1 MNKMKT
7 LYFLAILL
15 LTGLTSCHRNCTAEA
30 LEKRFSQKNDWLV
43 SGSSQELKGL
53 VLPKLQYT
61 HSNCWTEQM
70 DEFLS
75 KPEEKGLFYKS
86 IVVDSAAYHVTERTG
101 LVRGNGTFNINH
113 KGKDLSIH
121 LCFTE
126 TYVCQDGQWMLFA
139 RHAAKL

>member
-1 MNKMKT
+1 MKAH
-7 LYFLAILL
+7 YFLSILFL
-15 LTGLTSCHRNCTAEA
+15 VGMTSCNRNCSAEA
-30 LEKRFSQKNDWLV
+30 LEKRFALKNDLLV

-61 HSNCWTEQM
+61 HSNCWTEHM

-75 KPEEKGLFYKS
+75 KPEVKGLFYKS
-86 IVVDSAAYHVTERTG
+86 IVVDSVAYHVTERTG

-113 KGKDLSIH
+113 KGNDLSIH

>member
-1 MNKMKT
+1 MHKFSVIFFTACT
-7 LYFLAILL
+7 LYACQRHC
-15 LTGLTSCHRNCTAEA
+15 SPQD
-30 LEKRFSQKNDWLV
+30 LEKRFNQKNAWLV
-43 SGSSQELKGL
+43 SGSSQELKGI
-53 VLPKLQYT
+53 VLPNLRYT
-61 HSNCWTEQM
+61 HSNCWTEEM

-86 IVVDSAAYHVTERTG
+86 IEVDSAGYVVVDRTG

>member
-1 MNKMKT
+1 MHKFFT
-7 LYFLAILL
+7 FLL
-15 LTGLTSCHRNCTAEA
+15 LASTFMPVNANACPRTW
-30 LEKRFSQKNDWLV
+30 QKDLPKNAWLV
-43 SGSSQELKGL
+43 SGSAQELKSL
-53 VLPKLQYT
+53 IHPDLRYT
-61 HSNCWTEQM
+61 HSNCWTEEM

-75 KPEEKGLFYKS
+75 KPEEKGLLYKS
-86 IVVDSAAYHVTERTG
+86 IEVDSAAYLVADRTG
-101 LVRGNGTFNINH
+101 LVRGKGTFNINH

>member
-1 MNKMKT
+1 MRKFFT
-7 LYFLAILL
+7 FLL
-15 LTGLTSCHRNCTAEA
+15 LASSFYACQRQCLPQDLA
-30 LEKRFSQKNDWLV
+30 KRFTQKNAWLV
-43 SGSSQELKGL
+43 SGSAQELKSL
-53 VLPKLQYT
+53 IHPDLRYT
-61 HSNCWTEQM
+61 HSNCWTEEV

-75 KPEEKGLFYKS
+75 KPEEKGLLYKS
-86 IVVDSAAYHVTERTG
+86 IEVDSAAYLVVDRTG